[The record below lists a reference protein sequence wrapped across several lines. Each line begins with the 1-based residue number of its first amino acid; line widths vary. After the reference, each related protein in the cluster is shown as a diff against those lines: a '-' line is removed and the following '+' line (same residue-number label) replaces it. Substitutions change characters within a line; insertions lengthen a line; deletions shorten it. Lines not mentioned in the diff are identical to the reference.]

1 LFKVASYIASYDDAH
16 EGMEREALVVK
27 RDKETRVAIEKT
39 KAGARA
45 TLSRGKAKKKTEQKA
60 EKSLS
65 KSQGALAATQTEVEP
80 DRQARAKVK
89 QTRAKAEK
97 ASAKTKKVARGRA
110 KKEKQLPISLEKEG
124 AEQRVSFIVRLTV
137 DEQGQ
142 PRRTE
147 IEHAQSGKK
156 EVFPALDVQR
166 LASFIQAC
174 IGSISPKPAIPAAPP
189 PARARAPMSEIITSA
204 ASLIVSDVQVF
215 PLGTPGMMALTLNS
229 DEGFTIQ
236 TRFRLHGPDA
246 PSLAAQAFSFKV
258 KVYIKEITVGMSSLL
273 ATYTAN
279 LVKDVVAYTAQTQ
292 PISLPGGLYRLT
304 TLVTLEA
311 PVKLAGF
318 LEGPVVQVA
327 GV

>member
-1 LFKVASYIASYDDAH
+1 
-16 EGMEREALVVK
+16 MPTVK
-27 RDKETRVAIEKT
+27 RVKENTVEKPE
-39 KAGARA
+39 AEARA
-45 TLSRGKAKKKTEQKA
+45 TPTRGKAKKKTEQEVK
-60 EKSLS
+60 KSLP
-65 KSQGALAATQTEVEP
+65 KAQGALAATQTGVEP

-97 ASAKTKKVARGRA
+97 ASAKTKKVTRGKA
-110 KKEKQLPISLEKEG
+110 KKEKLPPTGLEKEG
-124 AEQRVSFIVRLTV
+124 TEQRVSFVVRLTV

-166 LASFIQAC
+166 LVSFIQAC
-174 IGSISPKPAIPAAPP
+174 ISPISPKPAIPAAPP
-189 PARARAPMSEIITSA
+189 PARARAPTSGIITSA
-204 ASLIVSDVQVF
+204 VSLIVSDVQVL

-236 TRFRLHGPDA
+236 TRFRLQSRDA
-246 PSLAAQAFSFKV
+246 PSLAAQALPFKI
-258 KVYIKEITVGMSSLL
+258 KVYAKEVTSGRSSLL

-292 PISLPGGLYRLT
+292 PLSLLGGLYRLT
-304 TLVTLEA
+304 TLVTLDA
-311 PVKLAGF
+311 PIKLAGF
-318 LEGPVVQVA
+318 FEGPIVDVA
-327 GV
+327 GDQSPIAPAAESGIPLSP